1 MALPIKANDT
11 QEGCNP
17 IASNCVI
24 WQGPDIPCI
33 KLCKG
38 DTISDVSAKLAER
51 LCTILDY
58 LDVSA
63 YDLTCFN
70 PICPS
75 PRDFQ
80 ELIQL
85 LIDRICAINNI
96 VNPTNGGGGGSGTV
110 GCPDCIVPVA
120 TCLQRPDALGNIT
133 ATLQLRD
140 YVILIGNEICTIT
153 TSLAAIDSR
162 VTSLEA
168 AVTDIQNNCCAGGG
182 GSGGDLVMPAS
193 VCVGTGAN
201 TPVIDYLVALDAA
214 FCTLQTSSGTQNDT
228 NTALSYKCIN
238 GTDTLPSGTGTWNSV
253 PGWIDSPTNL
263 AQAVQDLWL
272 VACQQNDAIISLNTT
287 VEELQTQLALC
298 CGIAATC
305 QTARYIAAA
314 WYEPATG
321 AGLSPGYFV
330 IGFDPVLSSIPA
342 GYSICQDTPATVTVF
357 PSNQS
362 GPISPPLLIDPGNDF
377 DEIHYPGPFRTPG
390 LGNTGPYAGVPG
402 ALFATIT
409 IDMCITNGTD
419 TCTTTAIISNVRL
432 EGSIQDVLKASL
444 TAGGTPE
451 NPTVRATLYPDG
463 YPVIYTG
470 GTQWVMN
477 LRLGNNNGPVVAS
490 TTVNTAS
497 QGSKI
502 EFTFTDLLPG
512 QSYGMT
518 VNIIQGAFSELNIQA
533 LNNAVTPAA
542 PAPAP

>member
-51 LCTILDY
+51 LCVILDY

-85 LIDRICAINNI
+85 LIQRICAINDI
-96 VNPTNGGGGGSGTV
+96 PVTPGGGA
-110 GCPDCIVPVA
+110 GCPDCVVPVA
-120 TCLQRPDALGNIT
+120 QCLQRPDALGNVT
-133 ATLQLRD
+133 ASLQLRD
-140 YVILIGNEICTIT
+140 YVILIGNEICSIT
-153 TSLAAIDSR
+153 TSVASIDSR

-168 AVTDIQNNCCAGGG
+168 AVTDIQTNCCAGGG
-182 GSGGDLVMPAS
+182 GGGGADLTMPAS
-193 VCVGTGAN
+193 VCVGTAAG
-201 TPVIDYLVALDAA
+201 TPIVDYLIALDAA
-214 FCTLQTSSGTQNDT
+214 FCSLQTTAGSSNDT

-272 VACQQNDAIISLNTT
+272 IACQQNDAIISLNTT

-305 QTARYIAAA
+305 KTARYIAAA
-314 WYEPATG
+314 WYEPASPP
-321 AGLSPGYFV
+321 LSPGYFV

-342 GYSICQDTPATVTVF
+342 GYDICQDTPATVTIF
-357 PSNQS
+357 PSNS
-362 GPISPPLLIDPGNDF
+362 NGPISPPLLINPGDDF
-377 DEIHYPGPFRTPG
+377 DQIHYPGPFRTPA
-390 LGNTGPYAGVPG
+390 LGNTGPYAGLAG
-402 ALFATIT
+402 NALFATIT

-419 TCTTTAIISNVRL
+419 TCNTTVIISNVRL
-432 EGSIQDVLKASL
+432 DGSIQDVINASL
-444 TAGGTPE
+444 VAGGTPE

-463 YPVIYTG
+463 YPGVYTG
-470 GTQWVMN
+470 GTQWIMN
-477 LRLGNNNGPVVAS
+477 LRLGDNNGPIVAS
-490 TTVNTAS
+490 TSINTAS

-502 EFTFTDLLPG
+502 EFTFTDVLPG